1 MNRIKMDLIGVI
13 FCIGFHGLN
22 FFFGGGGKNEKG
34 CRGGQPVVAER
45 GGFEPPIRFWRIHA
59 FQACLFSHSSITP
72 FARALLAMRNCR
84 CATNAS
90 AKIVKFC
97 LIVAKFL

>member
-1 MNRIKMDLIGVI
+1 MVDRKQQAEEKRNRIPKDWNPMVG
-13 FCIGFHGLN
+13 
-22 FFFGGGGKNEKG
+22 
-34 CRGGQPVVAER
+34 AE
-45 GGFEPPIRFWRIHA
+45 GFEPPNRCCRLHA

-97 LIVAKFL
+97 LIVAKFS